1 MAICILRFP
10 NGSGC
15 RTWVI
20 AHVTT
25 DDFGVACYDSNNN
38 LLGRVETSNPSAQRL
53 IADEIMN
60 CLDAGK
66 GFKQPDWETLIHGVA
81 A

>member
-1 MAICILRFP
+1 MGICVLRFP
-10 NGSGC
+10 TGRGC

-20 AHVTT
+20 ASVST
-25 DDFGVACYDSNNN
+25 DDNGVACCDSNGN
-38 LLGRVETSNPSAQRL
+38 LLGRVNTTDPLAQQRV
-53 IADEIMN
+53 ADAIMD

-66 GFKQPDWETLIHGVA
+66 GFKQPDFEKLIRGEA

>member
-1 MAICILRFP
+1 MAICILRFL

-20 AHVTT
+20 AHVTI
-25 DDFGVACYDSNNN
+25 DDNGVACYDSNNN
-38 LLGRVETSNPSAQRL
+38 LLGRVDTTDTLAQQRV
-53 IADEIMN
+53 ADAIMD

-66 GFKQPDWETLIHGVA
+66 GFKQPDFEKLIRGVTA
-81 A
+81 